1 MDQSV
6 KENLA
11 LGYQIMAYLGY
22 DDHTYTHLSARPQGA
37 DYFYI
42 LPFGLCFE
50 ELTADNLLKVDFAGN
65 ILDGSEFQYNRTG
78 YIIHGS
84 IYQQRSDLT
93 AIFHNHTPY
102 NVAVSAMRE
111 GLLPISQWALHF
123 YNKISYHDYDSLA
136 LEYSAKL
143 HEDLGSNFAMFL
155 RNHGTITA
163 GRTIWEAMF
172 YTYHLEKACE
182 TQVLTLSTN
191 RELIIPSKEICEKA
205 VADLLS
211 FEKDLG
217 LRDWKA
223 WERKVS
229 RLKTNINNIEVAYEL

>member
-1 MDQSV
+1 MDQII
-6 KENLA
+6 KEDLA
-11 LGYQIMAYLGY
+11 LSYQIISYLGY
-22 DDHTYTHLSARPQGA
+22 DDHTYTHLSARPSGVS
-37 DYFYI
+37 YFYI
-42 LPFGLCFE
+42 LPFGLRFE
-50 ELTADNLLKVDFAGN
+50 EVTADNLIKVDFEGN
-65 ILDGSEFQYNRTG
+65 ILEGREFQYNRTG
-78 YIIHGS
+78 YIIHAS
-84 IYQQRSDLT
+84 IYQYRDDIN

-136 LEYSAKL
+136 LDFSAKL
-143 HEDLGSNFAMFL
+143 HEDLGSNFSMLL
-155 RNHGTITA
+155 RNHGAITS

-182 TQVLTLSTN
+182 AQVLSLSAN
-191 RELIIPSKEICEKA
+191 RELIIPSHEICEKA
-205 VADLLS
+205 VGDLLS

-223 WERKVS
+223 WKRK
-229 RLKTNINNIEVAYEL
+229 IG